1 MIQSQD
7 MSYLYFARFLALPF
21 HLSAAKAVLFSKN
34 NLLQSHILPTT
45 VAMRTVWRS
54 LTLLGLAMAICSD
67 AFSPVKIPQ
76 KLNQRASS
84 LRPASSFIKI
94 PTSTST
100 STTISPLFAKR
111 KESLSS
117 PSNNSRTSIW
127 KRILSRFDTLESA
140 GFDPDT
146 VLIGGLFRRVKD
158 LHNPIT
164 YIAIGLLAGLKW
176 QWCFRN
182 PYYWFGMAFCVKW
195 YRARYVFKIPVW
207 DRQPN
212 WNNIITSKEQEKDL
226 KAFTCKNCGSTIF
239 IAKTREFFFE
249 GDTGIG
255 GLGCFS
261 CGAKGK
267 ENFSNERDKILEE
280 VADIDDYFEYER
292 PLDFVTAAERRQ
304 LLKDAQGDEDAA
316 NKLYI
321 QRTGGNTG
329 GDEAGTPESP
339 ETDAII
345 EDAVIEEDEE
355 EPQEEADEELGES
368 DEVDESVPD
377 IAEASTDES
386 NDVIPEPT
394 PEPKAKAKAKPKKVS
409 KAAPKPAP
417 IEDDE
422 MDILD
427 MD

>member
-1 MIQSQD
+1 
-7 MSYLYFARFLALPF
+7 
-21 HLSAAKAVLFSKN
+21 
-34 NLLQSHILPTT
+34 
-45 VAMRTVWRS
+45 MRTVCRS
-54 LTLLGLAMAICSD
+54 LTLLGLLMAITSD

-76 KLNQRASS
+76 KFNQRASS
-84 LRPASSFIKI
+84 LRPASSFVKI
-94 PTSTST
+94 PPST
-100 STTISPLFAKR
+100 STTISPLFANRKR
-111 KESLSS
+111 SLSS
-117 PSNNSRTSIW
+117 PSNNSRASIW
-127 KRILSRFDTLESA
+127 KRIIRRFDTLESA

-267 ENFSNERDKILEE
+267 ENFTNERDKILEE

-304 LLKDAQGDEDAA
+304 LLKDAKGDEEAA

-321 QRTGGNTG
+321 QRTGGDAG
-329 GDEAGTPESP
+329 EDEAGTPESP
-339 ETDAII
+339 ETDAPI
-345 EDAVIEEDEE
+345 EDALIEED
-355 EPQEEADEELGES
+355 QEEAQEES
-368 DEVDESVPD
+368 DEEVGGSDEVGESEHDVGKAP
-377 IAEASTDES
+377 ADEII
-386 NDVIPEPT
+386 DVIPEPT
-394 PEPKAKAKAKPKKVS
+394 PEPKAETMAEPKKAEPTPEPKAETKVEPKKAS